1 MTVTDL
7 IVAIAVVAAVTLM
20 GLATLAVLAL
30 GLMIAG
36 LERADD
42 QGGWDE

>member
-1 MTVTDL
+1 MNIALTIAAT
-7 IVAIAVVAAVTLM
+7 IVLLLAAL
-20 GLATLAVLAL
+20 GVLAL
-30 GLMIAG
+30 GVMIAG